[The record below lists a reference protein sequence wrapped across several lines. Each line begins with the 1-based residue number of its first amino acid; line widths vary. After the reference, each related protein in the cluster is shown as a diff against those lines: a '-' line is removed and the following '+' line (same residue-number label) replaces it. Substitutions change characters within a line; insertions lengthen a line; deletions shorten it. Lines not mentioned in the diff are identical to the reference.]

1 MGEGSAGKSSD
12 IDMTKNYPDK
22 KPVQITSRQT
32 GEVRLSEPAQV
43 NQPRY
48 TTTQRMDTEAKEDV
62 PTSALASTST
72 KDAISSP
79 QTHAE
84 QVPLEPQNSA
94 ASTASVAKAKG
105 EKKPKVE
112 IETLEQFIQHAYD
125 RKGKW
130 AKLSPKAEKSLAES
144 VAQMDGAAM
153 QRLLNLAADDKLLL
167 VPRQLLLLSGD
178 IQGFPALRAALQ
190 DFVLA
195 VMQHPPVFAEPRIQ
209 GVLRNLPD
217 AITPKEALARV
228 ASFSLTP
235 EGDQVDWKETELPA
249 LQRNAT
255 QLLITWLAIH
265 RSMSLDKVSA
275 LLFEAVWQ
283 PAAQQIADKNAR
295 LRALTEVEQT
305 AGAGL
310 ACQQFRDQAIDAR
323 SSQDHALREAS
334 ALRSRLAET
343 QIQQQLA
350 EEQRDALQ
358 AELVAL
364 RESAATEL
372 VKRQAQHDIDC
383 THLRND
389 QEKLR
394 GRLLR
399 RLNEGVEMLEVGL
412 SALRNKTPRVEVMVE
427 RAEYVVDALRVDL
440 NHLKEK

>member
-1 MGEGSAGKSSD
+1 
-12 IDMTKNYPDK
+12 MTKNFTDK

-72 KDAISSP
+72 PTKDAISSP

-84 QVPLEPQNSA
+84 QAPLAPQNSA

-144 VAQMDGAAM
+144 VAQMDGAAR
-153 QRLLNLAADDKLLL
+153 QRLLNLAAGDKLLL
-167 VPRQLLLLSGD
+167 VPRQLLLLGGD

-190 DFVLA
+190 DFVSA
-195 VMQHPPVFAEPRIQ
+195 VMQHHPVFAEPRIQ

-217 AITPKEALARV
+217 AVVPKDALAMV
-228 ASFSLTP
+228 ASFVPAS
-235 EGDQVDWKETELPA
+235 EVVKSAWVGAELQA

-255 QLLITWLAIH
+255 QLLVTWLAIH
-265 RSMSLDKVSA
+265 RHMNLEAVAA
-275 LLFEAVWQ
+275 LLWQSVWE
-283 PAAQQIADKNAR
+283 PAAQQLPDKNAR

-334 ALRSRLAET
+334 ALRSQLAET
-343 QIQQQLA
+343 ETQQQLA
-350 EEQRDALQ
+350 KEQRDALQ

-364 RESAATEL
+364 RESVATEL
-372 VKRQAQHDIDC
+372 VELRAQHDIEC

-389 QEKLR
+389 QEQLR